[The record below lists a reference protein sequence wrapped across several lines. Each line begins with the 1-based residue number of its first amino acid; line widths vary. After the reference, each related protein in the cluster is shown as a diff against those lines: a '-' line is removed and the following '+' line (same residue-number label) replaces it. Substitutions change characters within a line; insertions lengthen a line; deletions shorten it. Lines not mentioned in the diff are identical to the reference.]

1 MAAAC
6 GVLLVG
12 WLAWA
17 AIAWWETPRPVEA
30 ERAHADLAAGNVAA
44 FDRIHVWNGRDNGLW
59 LRQRHERYDPDGAL
73 LVWHTTSGQVRYA
86 MPGQDI
92 ETHHLPGSG
101 GAGTTPE
108 MAALVAA
115 FEDAGVPSVRQAR
128 AGSGFHLPAITA
140 LLVFCTFLATLILGP
155 DPRRG
160 NRWFW
165 FWMALAPLGL
175 GVLAWMATERPWS
188 SRAGPVGTR
197 AGGGTGF
204 VFVLGAGLLVAV
216 AVFWLRGVLG
226 GMVIPG

>member
-17 AIAWWETPRPVEA
+17 AIAWWEAPRPVDA
-30 ERAHADLAAGNVAA
+30 DQARADLAAGQVAA
-44 FDRIHVWNGRDNGLW
+44 FDRIHVWSDRNSGLW
-59 LRQRHERYDPDGAL
+59 LRQRHERFDSDGAL

-86 MPGQDI
+86 MPGHDV

-108 MAALVAA
+108 MAALVAE
-115 FEDAGVPSVRQAR
+115 FEAAEVPSVRQAT
-128 AGSGFHLPAITA
+128 GSGFHLPAITA
-140 LLVFCTFLATLILGP
+140 LLVFSTFLATLILGP
-155 DPRRG
+155 DPHRG

-165 FWMALAPLGL
+165 FWIALAPLGL
-175 GVLAWMATERPWS
+175 GLLAWMAIERPWS
-188 SRAGPVGTR
+188 SRAGPVGDR

-204 VFVLGAGLLVAV
+204 VCMLGAGLLVAV
-216 AVFWLRGVLG
+216 AAFWLRGLLG